1 MTIEQM
7 MREKLQGLPITRETA
22 LAAVVASVRE
32 QIYLNYSYAKPD
44 VVEALLLVFRN
55 SMNLLFAELDSEED
69 WSDQD
74 AQRILQG
81 IMNCSIAIDQTINQL
96 YSV

>member
-7 MREKLQGLPITRETA
+7 MREKLKGLPITRENA
-22 LAAVVASVRE
+22 LEAAVASVRE
-32 QIYLNYSYAKPD
+32 QIYLNYCYAKPD

-55 SMNLLFAELDSEED
+55 SMNLLFAELDSED
-69 WSDQD
+69 DLSDQD
-74 AQRILQG
+74 TQRILQG
-81 IMNCSIAIDQTINQL
+81 IMNCSLAIDQTINEL